1 MSTPEVWKAREGRLI
16 DRKFVLQ
23 QWIGGSDHSAV
34 FLTNQPGQP
43 PQKAAIKLIS
53 ASAVDAEQKLALWR
67 TAAQLSH
74 PNLIR
79 IFDAGTCQMEGVA
92 LLYVVMELADEDLS
106 QVLPQRALQPGEVA
120 DMLPPLLSGLSYL
133 HDQGFVDGRLKPS
146 NVLAAGNQLKLASD
160 QIIRFSEGSPEKRRD
175 VYDAPEMATGG
186 LLPAS
191 DLWSLGVTLIVVLT
205 QNVPTEDSQGLLTVP
220 AKLPEPFG
228 EIVQDCLHSDP
239 KQRRPISDIL
249 RPLQPAPASAAT
261 DSGTRP
267 APPRSVRRGA
277 ITLSI
282 LFTGLVVA
290 FLFFYLSGF
299 HSRGGSG
306 TPQPAANS
314 AQSQPGAP
322 AQGATPASSG
332 STPAATANSGTNS
345 PGAVL
350 KQVMPE
356 VSQSARNTIR
366 GRIRV
371 VARVDVDSWGKV
383 ARARLTVPGPSRYFA
398 RIALNAAQRWT
409 FSPPQVNGQPSASAW
424 LITFRFG
431 RQQTQVFAERA
442 RR

>member
-43 PQKAAIKLIS
+43 SEKAAIKLIA
-53 ASAVDAEQKLALWR
+53 ASAVDAERKLALWR

-79 IFDAGTCQMEGVA
+79 IFDGGNCQMDGVA

-175 VYDAPEMATGG
+175 VYDAPELAQAG

-191 DLWSLGVTLIVVLT
+191 DLWSLGVTLVAVLT
-205 QNVPTEDSQGLLTVP
+205 QNVPTEDSQGLLAVP
-220 AKLPEPFG
+220 TKLPEPFRG
-228 EIVQDCLHSDP
+228 IVQDCLRADP

-249 RPLQPAPASAAT
+249 GRLQPARASAPT
-261 DSGTRP
+261 EPSVRP

-282 LFTGLVVA
+282 LFTGVVVA

-306 TPQPAANS
+306 PSQPAANN
-314 AQSQPGAP
+314 AQSQAGNP
-322 AQGATPASSG
+322 AQGAAPAPSG
-332 STPAATANSGTNS
+332 STPAVTANSATNS

-350 KQVMPE
+350 KQVTPE

-371 VARVDVDSWGKV
+371 VARVDVDPNGKV

-398 RIALNAAQRWT
+398 RMALNAAQRWQ

-424 LITFRFG
+424 LITFHFARN
-431 RQQTQVFAERA
+431 QTQVFTERA